1 MRCMTIIAEIPD
13 ILLAVNDF
21 SSVLFDVVLCLWET
35 VVSVCRFVFAPEW
48 LIIAMYGKVR
58 AVKSNHL

>member
-21 SSVLFDVVLCLWET
+21 SSVLLDVVFSLREAM
-35 VVSVCRFVFAPEW
+35 VSICRFVFAPEW
-48 LIIAMYGKVR
+48 LIVAMHCEVR

>member
-1 MRCMTIIAEIPD
+1 MTIITKIPD
-13 ILLAVNDF
+13 ILLAVNRF
-21 SSVLFDVVLCLWET
+21 SSVFLDVVFSLREAMM
-35 VVSVCRFVFAPEW
+35 SIRRFVFAPEW